1 MNAIDTNILIYS
13 IDASE
18 PEKRRR
24 ALALLDSLPENE
36 TVIPWQVACEVAAV
50 LKKMTRG
57 GRFTG
62 DYLETVTALRSTFPI
77 ALPGV
82 SVLSRAAALEHSAQ
96 LSTCSALLIAACCE
110 AVVRRLYTEDIQ
122 SRQAIEGVELVHPFE

>member
-1 MNAIDTNILIYS
+1 MILIYS

-18 PEKRRR
+18 PDKRRR
-24 ALALLDSLPENE
+24 ALALIESLPENE

-50 LKKMTRG
+50 LKKMTRS
-57 GRFTG
+57 GRFIG

-82 SVLSRAAALEHSAQ
+82 AVLSRAAALEQSAQ
-96 LSTCSALLIAACCE
+96 LSTWDALLIAACCE
-110 AVVRRLYTEDIQ
+110 AGVRRLYTEDIQ
-122 SRQAIEGVELVHPFE
+122 SRKVIEDVEIVHPFE